1 MTTVTQMKAET
12 TIGHFFFQLQRN
24 TLGIIQLFP
33 KSNLLLVLETKQ
45 SLQEEGVISCVD
57 ANNGSSK
64 MRTQDTLLD
73 LACGYN
79 W

>member
-1 MTTVTQMKAET
+1 MEKKQEGREPY
-12 TIGHFFFQLQRN
+12 IHS
-24 TLGIIQLFP
+24 I
-33 KSNLLLVLETKQ
+33 LETKQ
-45 SLQEEGVISCVD
+45 SLQEEGGISCVD

-73 LACGYN
+73 LAYGYN

>member
-45 SLQEEGVISCVD
+45 SEVTLQW
-57 ANNGSSK
+57 SK
-64 MRTQDTLLD
+64 FTKMLCSHIGFFLTFTR
-73 LACGYN
+73 
-79 W
+79 

>member
-1 MTTVTQMKAET
+1 MPEKEEEPTKQMEKKQEGREPY
-12 TIGHFFFQLQRN
+12 IHS
-24 TLGIIQLFP
+24 I
-33 KSNLLLVLETKQ
+33 LETKQ
-45 SLQEEGVISCVD
+45 SLQKEGGISCID

-73 LACGYN
+73 LAYGYN